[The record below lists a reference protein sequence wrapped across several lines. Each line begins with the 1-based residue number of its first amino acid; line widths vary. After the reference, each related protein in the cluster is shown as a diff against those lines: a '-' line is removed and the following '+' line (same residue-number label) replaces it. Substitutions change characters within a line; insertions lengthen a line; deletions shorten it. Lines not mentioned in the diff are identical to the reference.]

1 MRKAVVDV
9 EKCGRN
15 GEYVAL
21 RSDPVFTGNEGTLTK
36 EDIDT
41 MAATLFKETSG
52 PGYVHLTRADTKRI
66 AAAMAVSIGLEVED

>member
-21 RSDPVFTGNEGTLTK
+21 RSDPVFTGNEGKLTK
-36 EDIDT
+36 ETLSDMIDAYLRAEADWQDAQSC
-41 MAATLFKETSG
+41 MLAA
-52 PGYVHLTRADTKRI
+52 
-66 AAAMAVSIGLEVED
+66 LEVAGFEVES